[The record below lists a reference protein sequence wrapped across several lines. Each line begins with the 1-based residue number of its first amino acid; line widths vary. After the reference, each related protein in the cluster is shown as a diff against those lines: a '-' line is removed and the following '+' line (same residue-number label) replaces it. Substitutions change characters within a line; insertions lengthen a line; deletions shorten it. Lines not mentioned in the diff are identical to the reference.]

1 MGKLEIHMQKKKTSF
16 FLDFTYIC
24 YTTYKNKLKMD
35 HTPNQKAKT
44 IKFLQE
50 NIRATFHD
58 LGFSYSFSN
67 NFSKNFRTGKT
78 DKLGFFRMKGH
89 HLKSEKNSQKGE
101 NTCKSYL

>member
-1 MGKLEIHMQKKKTSF
+1 M
-16 FLDFTYIC
+16 DFTYIC

-67 NFSKNFRTGKT
+67 MIPELEKQINWASSEW
-78 DKLGFFRMKGH
+78 KG
-89 HLKSEKNSQKGE
+89 
-101 NTCKSYL
+101 TI